1 METFEAMATVRFLL
15 FHVFS
20 TFGVCLAEITLRW
33 NIMGHTDGYGMEA
46 RTKRLSK
53 M

>member
-1 METFEAMATVRFLL
+1 MSKATAMATVRFLP

-20 TFGVCLAEITLRW
+20 TFGVCLAEITSRW

-46 RTKRLSK
+46 LTKR
-53 M
+53 